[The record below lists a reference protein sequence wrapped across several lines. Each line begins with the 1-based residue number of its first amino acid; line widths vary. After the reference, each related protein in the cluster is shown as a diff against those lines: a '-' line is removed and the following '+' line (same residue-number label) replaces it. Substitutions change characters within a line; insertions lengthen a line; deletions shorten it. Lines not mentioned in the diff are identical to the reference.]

1 MVCVTLIGQTTW
13 SPGGLI
19 GEAGD
24 MPDRDTQEPGPQEL
38 LRVEGVVKHYPG
50 VVALSGVSLDV
61 RAGEIHALLGE
72 NGAGKSTL
80 INVLSGTTQPTSGQ
94 VLVAGEPVQLRR
106 PRDAQDLGITTIHQ
120 ELSLAPELT
129 VLQNIFLGRE
139 LRRGPFGRGLLDEHA
154 MSARVQGVIADFGLT
169 ERDLRR
175 PVGEFGALT
184 QHVVEIIKAL
194 AFDARLVIL
203 DEPTSGLAEEER
215 VMLFDHMRRLRERGI
230 SLVWVTHRL
239 DELYGLVDRITVLR
253 DGRTVATTDT
263 TESTPADLVR
273 LMVGRKT
280 TSLGV
285 IAEGRTPAERP
296 ADPRAE
302 VLRLENVSRRPVLR
316 DVSLTIAGGE
326 ILGVAGVAGAGRT
339 ELARAILGADR
350 IDGGRILVDGEPVRI
365 RHPRDAY
372 RLGIAM
378 VPEERKTLGILADF
392 PLDKNT
398 TVSRLGK
405 VARLG
410 LMLDRRRERAVTR
423 DYIDELGVRTSSA
436 GERIR
441 NLSGGN
447 QQKIVIARCLFTGPR
462 LIIFD
467 EPTQG
472 IDVAAKAEVY
482 RLIHRFVA
490 GGGAALV
497 ISSEIPEL
505 LHVSDRILVMR
516 EGAIAGEVR
525 PDLRGDDLEA
535 DERVSAEIMS
545 LAARSVA

>member
-1 MVCVTLIGQTTW
+1 
-13 SPGGLI
+13 
-19 GEAGD
+19 
-24 MPDRDTQEPGPQEL
+24 MPDQDTQDPEPQEL

-50 VVALSGVSLDV
+50 VVALGGVSLDV

-80 INVLSGTTQPTSGQ
+80 IGVLSGITQPTSGQ
-94 VLVAGEPVQLRR
+94 VFVDGAPVQLRR

-120 ELSLAPELT
+120 ELSLAPDLT

-139 LRRGPFGRGLLDEHA
+139 LRRGPFGRGLLDERA
-154 MSARVQGVIADFGLT
+154 MSNRVQDVIADFGLT

-184 QHVVEIIKAL
+184 QHVVEIVKAL

-215 VMLFDHMRRLRERGI
+215 VALFDHMRRLRERGI
-230 SLVWVTHRL
+230 SIVWVTHRL
-239 DELYGLVDRITVLR
+239 DELYGLADRITVLR
-253 DGRTVATTDT
+253 DGRTVARTDT
-263 TESTPADLVR
+263 DESTPEDLVR
-273 LMVGRKT
+273 LMVGRKA
-280 TSLGV
+280 TSLGAV
-285 IAEGRTPAERP
+285 AEDRTAAERP
-296 ADPRAE
+296 AGPAGSPVE
-302 VLRLENVSRRPVLR
+302 VLRLENVSRRPVLH
-316 DVSLTIAGGE
+316 DVSLTISSGE
-326 ILGVAGVAGAGRT
+326 ILGIAGVAGAGRT
-339 ELARAILGADR
+339 ELARVILGADR
-350 IDGGRILVDGEPVRI
+350 IDGGQISVDGKPVRI

-410 LMLDRRRERAVTR
+410 MMLDRRRERAVTR

-436 GERIR
+436 SERIR

-535 DERVSAEIMS
+535 DERASAEIMS